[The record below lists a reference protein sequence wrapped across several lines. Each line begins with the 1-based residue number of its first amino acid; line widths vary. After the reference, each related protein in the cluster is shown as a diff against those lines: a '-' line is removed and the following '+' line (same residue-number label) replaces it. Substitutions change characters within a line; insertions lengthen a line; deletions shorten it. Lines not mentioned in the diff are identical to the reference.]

1 MSETEGRADPT
12 HVLAEELA
20 GLDLDAVPPTAREH
34 ATNLLLDAII
44 CALAAD
50 HAEDTAPFAAMANG
64 IGGPGAS
71 TVVGEP
77 ERRALANA
85 VLLNGFR
92 MTAVTACDVFA
103 PAELHST
110 PAVVPGVL
118 ALAERDGTSGRT
130 VLTAVVAGLEA
141 AVRLASAFDRSEWRA
156 RGWHSPGVIGPF
168 GSAAGAAVV
177 LGLDAGATRHALA
190 MAASQAAGTWAQR
203 GSPTVKFHQARAA
216 LAGSMAAMLAAEG
229 FTGAREI
236 MTAKEGGMFTAYAA
250 EDAALGL
257 DGLGTT
263 WLLEQIS
270 IRLWPGGA
278 RVQPS
283 MAAAA
288 QIVRDAAPAWEAIDR
303 VEIRVAPAIAT
314 AQSWAAEPASTF
326 AALASLPFTVAVT
339 LRHGSAAPAYFT
351 EAGYGDADL
360 RAFMSGR
367 LEVVG
372 DESMPPLGARVA
384 VTTVDGV
391 RHEASVD
398 IPRGDPRSP
407 ATVDELASKAHD
419 FGDDA
424 IGRDAV
430 DELIGRVRGITQEAD
445 LRAIL
450 SLVRPP
456 TPAA

>member
-1 MSETEGRADPT
+1 MSAPGGRTDPT
-12 HVLAEELA
+12 HVLAEQLA
-20 GLDLDAVPPTAREH
+20 GLDLEAVPGSAREH
-34 ATNLLLDAII
+34 AVDLLLDAIV

-64 IGGPGAS
+64 LGGPGVS
-71 TVVGEP
+71 TVVGETGQ
-77 ERRALANA
+77 RALASA

-118 ALAERDGTSGRT
+118 ALAERDGASGRT
-130 VLTAVVAGLEA
+130 VLSAVVAGLEA
-141 AVRLASAFDRSEWRA
+141 AVRLASAFDRSEWRE

-168 GSAAGAAVV
+168 GSAAGGAVV
-177 LGLDAGATRHALA
+177 LGLDASATRQALA
-190 MAASQAAGTWAQR
+190 MAASQSAGTWAQR

-236 MTAKEGGMFTAYAA
+236 MTGKEGGMFTAYAA
-250 EDAALGL
+250 EDVTLGL
-257 DGLGTT
+257 NGLGTT
-263 WLLEQIS
+263 WMLEQIS

-303 VEIRVAPAIAT
+303 VEVRVAPAIAT

-326 AALASLPFTVAVT
+326 AALASLPFTVATT

-372 DESMPPLGARVA
+372 DESVPPLGSRVA
-384 VTTVDGV
+384 VTTVDGT

-407 ATVDELASKAHD
+407 ATADELATKAHD

-430 DELIGRVRGITQEAD
+430 DELIGRVRGVADEDD

-456 TPAA
+456 TPGA